1 MKILSLESND
11 ILILPT
17 ELKMADNIYDTDP
30 VMIWTSIRPWVAS
43 NISCWDILCDKGKWA
58 DYPSVSMTHNHD
70 QENAFAHKIQVNLFL
85 KEYFVGFLT
94 NKVHIKNMFDYLLF
108 TSNVYR

>member
-1 MKILSLESND
+1 
-11 ILILPT
+11 
-17 ELKMADNIYDTDP
+17 MADNIDDTDP

-70 QENAFAHKIQVNLFL
+70 QENAFAYKIQVNMFL
-85 KEYFVGFLT
+85 KEYIEGVKQHPYSKTCLTIYFL
-94 NKVHIKNMFDYLLF
+94 L
-108 TSNVYR
+108 